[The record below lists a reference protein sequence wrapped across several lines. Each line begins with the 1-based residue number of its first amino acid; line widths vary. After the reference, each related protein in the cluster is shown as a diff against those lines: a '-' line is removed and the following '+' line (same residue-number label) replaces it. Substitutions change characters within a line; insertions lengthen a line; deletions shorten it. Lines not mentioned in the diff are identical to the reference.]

1 MEVEHEGEV
10 RRLLMTSPSCSP
22 KPGYMIWDFRGQE
35 LQKQPLEK
43 FKQFVWRPRPATLL
57 PKDEQKKIKK
67 NLREYS
73 RQFDEDDAAEES
85 NVSAELLA
93 HRRRLIDEWNAW
105 RKKRTQELKAE
116 REAAGAVVEA
126 KTDEAVEQVEEWI
139 EELLEETEEVVVG

>member
-1 MEVEHEGEV
+1 
-10 RRLLMTSPSCSP
+10 
-22 KPGYMIWDFRGQE
+22 MIWDFRGQE